1 MAVDDLLY
9 VTSYPPA
16 DKKQEVLRRERH
28 CGGLTATALVAASR
42 MGMRCAYAGVLGYD
56 DLSCFAWE
64 QLEREGIDLAHVVRR
79 VEARPISSV
88 IVVDEL
94 QKTRNIFFHLN
105 GFQELDRLSLSEEF
119 IRSAKVL
126 FVDHLGG
133 EAAVRAARI
142 ARVAGIPIVAD
153 LEDEKA
159 SAFVELLRLADH
171 LILAYSFIRTYL
183 GEVNPTM
190 AVERLWTEHRS
201 AVVITNGMQGCW
213 YMGNGCQKPQYHP
226 SFPVSVVDTTGC
238 GDVFHGAYA
247 AMLVH
252 GASLPERVRIAS
264 AAAALKATQRGGQAS
279 IPSRAE
285 VEAFLREVDT

>member
-42 MGMRCAYAGVLGYD
+42 MGARCAYAGVLGND

-64 QLEREGIDLAHVVRR
+64 QLEREGIDLTHVVRR

-88 IVVDEL
+88 IIVDEA
-94 QKTRNIFFHLN
+94 QETRNIFFHLN
-105 GFQELDRLSLSEEF
+105 GYQRPDLFTLPEEV
-119 IRSAKVL
+119 IHSVKAL

-133 EAAVRAARI
+133 EAAVKAARI
-142 ARVAGIPIVAD
+142 AREAGIPVIAD

-159 SAFVELLRLADH
+159 PGFFELLELVDH
-171 LILAYSFIRTYL
+171 LILAHSFTRRFI
-183 GEVNPTM
+183 GEENPAA
-190 AVERLWTEHRS
+190 AVERLWTARRS
-201 AVVITNGMQGCW
+201 AVVITNGIRGCW
-213 YMGNGCQKPQYHP
+213 YLDSSLQAPQHQP
-226 SFPVSVVDTTGC
+226 AFSVPIADTTGC

-252 GASLPERVRIAS
+252 GASLSERVRMAS
-264 AAAALKATQRGGQAS
+264 AAAAIKATQRGGQAG

-285 VEAFLREVDT
+285 AEAFLREVGA